1 MFRTTKFVGIPMT
14 TRRNRRVLVSITYL
28 LLGIAVVALAR
39 VDRPFLS
46 PGLWIVI
53 AFAVVSRGIF
63 GLLIPQESLPVVQ
76 KRAIES
82 RLELA
87 ISGGH
92 ALPKP
97 DERDVTV
104 RNAAYFV
111 AFRAVTMYAFWS
123 WIIGGLLLEIANR
136 PAPILQVVMIILVF
150 TLPQAILLWN
160 QPDLLEEEN

>member
-1 MFRTTKFVGIPMT
+1 
-14 TRRNRRVLVSITYL
+14 
-28 LLGIAVVALAR
+28 VALGR
-39 VDRPFLS
+39 VDRPFLLS

-53 AFAVVSRGIF
+53 AFTVVSRGIF
-63 GLLIPQESLPVVQ
+63 GVLVPQESFSEVR
-76 KRAIES
+76 KRVIES
-82 RLELA
+82 RLEFA
-87 ISGGH
+87 TGGGH

-97 DERDVTV
+97 DERDVSV

-136 PAPILQVVMIILVF
+136 PAPILQVVMVILVF